1 MAENINILNQ
11 RSVTVTKDIQTV
23 SSEENQSYLAAH
35 WDQLVISPKTR
46 TIWHNGLPFGTAYQ
60 FAENDASGD
69 VFGDTLTHTISAKNG
84 FAAGEHLKVVS
95 DNAVA
100 VGKYNRDEL
109 VDNKPGYSFMIGN
122 GTSDDNRSNAF
133 CVTSGGGVFAD
144 GDFTAYQ
151 ISNTKLDTSYVT
163 SLGSA
168 ASMNVVLKAL
178 LTAPKY
184 YSPSS
189 SHFTGVNTSSAS
201 SWALVAQKFDNFN
214 IQFVWNAYSSSGAS
228 AIRCRAAYEGS
239 YIYDYIEKN
248 NKFPDITVQVSTNAS
263 HKFGLQDLGYTQC
276 LVKDSTDNFSSDLS
290 WPIKVAT
297 AANASTGAL
306 TTTTVNVISPKL
318 PAQDKSKAVQIYN
331 GTNPYKFR
339 FNTASGSESYT
350 VTGFT
355 LPKAGIYKVINN
367 QTMAIGY
374 GAQQESFFAQLY
386 ENTPPVFVKGGSPA
400 AGSLNITWNY
410 TVAAGYYMVYG
421 LFQKTNVVEKMDKQS
436 VLNALNQQNGS
447 GDSAIT
453 FNSSYIKYIKIG
465 GNFNTGY
472 LPVSAT
478 EVYFGQSKIGTSKY
492 SETGVKYF
500 FVAFPEANF
509 NVTKKADG
517 DWIHYKASTV
527 ASDAA
532 VGNQTEL
539 TSVAWTHSTY
549 TGGSAI
555 NYKVYVGML
564 NFTSLD
570 FGTESKDQVNIHLTM
585 NQTGL
590 TTQYT

>member
-35 WDQLVISPKTR
+35 WDQLVISPNTR

-60 FAENDASGD
+60 FAQNDASGD

-100 VGKYNRDEL
+100 VGKYNHDEL

-122 GTSDDNRSNAF
+122 GTSDESRSNAF
-133 CVTSGGGVFAD
+133 CVTAGGGVFAD

-184 YSPSS
+184 YSPTT
-189 SHFTGVNTSSAS
+189 SHFTNVNTTAS
-201 SWALVAQKFDNFN
+201 MSWALVGQKFDNFN
-214 IQFVWNAYSSSGAS
+214 IQFVWNAYTGSGAS
-228 AIRCRAAYEGS
+228 AVRCRAAYEGS

-248 NKFPDITVQVSTNAS
+248 NKFPDITVQVSSAAS
-263 HKFGLQDLGYTQC
+263 HKFGLQDLGYTEC
-276 LVKDSTDNFSSDLS
+276 LIKDNTDNFSSDLS

-297 AANASTGAL
+297 AANTSTGTL
-306 TTTTVNVISPKL
+306 TTANVNIISPKL
-318 PAQDKSKAVQIYN
+318 PVKDNTKAVQIYN
-331 GTNPYKFR
+331 GTNPYKFK
-339 FNTASGSESYT
+339 FNSAAVAESYT
-350 VTGFT
+350 VAGFT

-367 QTMAIGY
+367 QTMTIGY

-386 ENTPPVFVKGGSPA
+386 ENTPPVFVKGGSPS
-400 AGSLNITWNY
+400 AGSLNIIWNY
-410 TVAAGYYMVYG
+410 SVAAGYYMVYG
-421 LFQKTNVVEKMDKQS
+421 LFQKSKVVEKMDNQS
-436 VLNALNQQNGS
+436 VLNAMDQQQGS

-453 FNSSYIKYIKIG
+453 FNTSYIKYIKIG
-465 GNFNTGY
+465 GNFNTVY
-472 LPVSAT
+472 LPTSST
-478 EVYFGQSKIGTSKY
+478 EVYFGSNKIGAAKY
-492 SETGVKYF
+492 SENGVKYF
-500 FVAFPEANF
+500 FVAFPQNNF
-509 NVTKKADG
+509 NVTQKATG

-532 VGNQTEL
+532 IGNQTEL
-539 TSVAWTHSTY
+539 KDVSWTHSTY

-564 NFTSLD
+564 NFDSLD